1 MLSVQ
6 QLLDQK
12 PKGIFSV
19 APDDPVLTAIRKMAD
34 HHVGALLV
42 MSADKLVGIVSE
54 RDYARKVV
62 LLGRSSTETKVEAIM
77 TSKVITVTP
86 KQDANDCM
94 RLMTDRRIR
103 HLPVVNGERV
113 VGVLSIGDLVRAVIE
128 EQERTIADLETYI
141 RS

>member
-6 QLLDQK
+6 QLLDHK
-12 PKGIFSV
+12 PKGIYSV
-19 APDDPVLTAIRKMAD
+19 APQDPVLTAIKKMAE

-42 MSADKLVGIVSE
+42 MEGDRLAGIVSE

-62 LLGRSSTETKVEAIM
+62 LLGRSQEETKVSEIM
-77 TSKVITVTP
+77 TARVVTVSP
-86 KQDANDCM
+86 KQDAHDCM
-94 RLMTDRRIR
+94 RLMTDKRIR
-103 HLPVVNGERV
+103 HLPVVAGERV

-128 EQERTIADLETYI
+128 EQERTIADLESYI

>member
-19 APDDPVLTAIRKMAD
+19 APDDPVLTAIRKMAE

-62 LLGRSSTETKVEAIM
+62 LLGRSSTET
-77 TSKVITVTP
+77 
-86 KQDANDCM
+86 
-94 RLMTDRRIR
+94 
-103 HLPVVNGERV
+103 RV
-113 VGVLSIGDLVRAVIE
+113 G
-128 EQERTIADLETYI
+128 
-141 RS
+141 

>member
-19 APDDPVLTAIRKMAD
+19 APEDPVLTAIQKMAE

-42 MSADKLVGIVSE
+42 MTGDKLVGIVSE

-62 LLGRSSTETKVEAIM
+62 LLGRSSSETRVEAIM
-77 TSKVITVTP
+77 TSKVVTVTAA
-86 KQDANDCM
+86 QDATTAC
-94 RLMTDRRIR
+94 
-103 HLPVVNGERV
+103 G
-113 VGVLSIGDLVRAVIE
+113 S
-128 EQERTIADLETYI
+128 
-141 RS
+141 

>member
-19 APDDPVLTAIRKMAD
+19 APDDPVLTAIKKMAD

-42 MSADKLVGIVSE
+42 MSGDRLVGIVSE

-62 LLGRSSTETKVEAIM
+62 LLGRSAHETRVEAIM
-77 TSKVITVTP
+77 TSKVITVSP
-86 KQDANDCM
+86 KQDAHDCM
-94 RLMTDRRIR
+94 RLMTDMRIR
-103 HLPVVNGERV
+103 HLPVVSGDRV

-128 EQERTIADLETYI
+128 EQERTIADLESYI